1 MGDIYFHNNITAD
14 IVATIRCCKILNNFK
29 KTPSIMFLHSL
40 KETMMTIKCNSTS
53 NNGNKIV
60 IMKLK
65 VFFFDW
71 FLRMR
76 IRSVDNGLKIVF
88 HRSSF
93 IVICANGF
101 TNFLYSWKSLSLS
114 LSLYSLL
121 SFNPTFVS
129 KDGKWSN
136 IKYISLSYKFTS
148 HKTKEEQIKHWDNRK
163 HQVGLKNSL
172 LWVIRI

>member
-1 MGDIYFHNNITAD
+1 M
-14 IVATIRCCKILNNFK
+14 
-29 KTPSIMFLHSL
+29 MFLHSL

-65 VFFFDW
+65 VFLFNW
-71 FLRMR
+71 FLRMQ

-88 HRSSF
+88 HRFSF

-114 LSLYSLL
+114 LSLYSLP
-121 SFNPTFVS
+121 SFNNTFVS
-129 KDGKWSN
+129 KDGKCSN
-136 IKYISLSYKFTS
+136 IKYIWLSYKFTS
-148 HKTKEEQIKHWDNRK
+148 QKTKEEQIKHWDNRK
-163 HQVGLKNSL
+163 HQVGLKNSF